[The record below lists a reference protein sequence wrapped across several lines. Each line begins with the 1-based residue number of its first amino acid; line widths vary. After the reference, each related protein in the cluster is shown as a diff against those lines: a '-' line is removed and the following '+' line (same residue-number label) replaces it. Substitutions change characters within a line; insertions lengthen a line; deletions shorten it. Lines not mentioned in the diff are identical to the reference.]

1 MKARTTT
8 IRTIGKERK
17 RRHHFRLSRR
27 YRSMQKYTGSL
38 SNRPSR
44 RSRSRSLIVVGSR
57 ALRTDRNEGRH
68 RMRQR
73 MPDVL
78 DPPKSRELKPM
89 PLPARLF
96 AQSTAIKS
104 AFRGHLAVC
113 WKIDQRFPRHVQQAS
128 LSQEWQIRATP
139 NLRGTNSNRILWPA
153 KWANR

>member
-1 MKARTTT
+1 MIHKSSEVSSST
-8 IRTIGKERK
+8 IRNECALGKTSENI
-17 RRHHFRLSRR
+17 
-27 YRSMQKYTGSL
+27 QSL
-38 SNRPSR
+38 SNRPY
-44 RSRSRSLIVVGSR
+44 SRSSFSFSVFDRRWFTGAENR
-57 ALRTDRNEGRH
+57 HRNEGRH

-73 MPDVL
+73 IPDVL
-78 DPPKSRELKPM
+78 DPPKSRGLKPM